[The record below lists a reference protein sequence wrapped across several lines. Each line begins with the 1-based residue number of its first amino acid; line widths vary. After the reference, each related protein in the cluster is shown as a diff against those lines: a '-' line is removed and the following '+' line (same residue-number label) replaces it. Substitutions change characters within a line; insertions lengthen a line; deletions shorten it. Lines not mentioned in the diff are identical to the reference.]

1 MKSKIFLA
9 LALISLGAY
18 SCVSPKK
25 LQEAETKYG
34 ELNGAYA
41 DLQSKYRDAQDATS
55 KAKNDA
61 DKIAALYKVDGLY
74 GVVKKHYPHAN
85 EKESALLMEFV
96 LHGLSSYSIISKKM
110 IDGKIEFNDMMG
122 SMINLGD
129 MGMDD
134 DAFNDYA

>member
-1 MKSKIFLA
+1 MKD
-9 LALISLGAY
+9 
-18 SCVSPKK
+18 
-25 LQEAETKYG
+25 E
-34 ELNGAYA
+34 
-41 DLQSKYRDAQDATS
+41 
-55 KAKNDA
+55 
-61 DKIAALYKVDGLY
+61 DKIIELYKVDGLF
-74 GVVKKHYPHAN
+74 GIVKKHFPQAG
-85 EKESALLMEFV
+85 EKQSALLMEFV